1 MRVLVT
7 DGNNRAA
14 LAVTRALGRRG
25 HRVFVAEQLS
35 PALAQT
41 SRYCAG
47 AVTYP
52 DPGRDERGFLDAL
65 LEAVRRERI
74 DVLLPIADVASM
86 TVSASRAEFASLCRV
101 PLPDD
106 AILRRAADKV
116 DVLRTAERLGVPIP
130 RSVFLDCADDFDP
143 RMMTLPYPVVLK
155 PHRSRVRTA
164 DGWQAC
170 AVSYAT
176 GEEDLRRRLAAMPM
190 EHFPILLQE
199 RVVGPGMGY
208 FALYDR
214 GRCLARFSHRRL
226 REKPPSG
233 GVSVLCESIP
243 VEASTADV
251 ADRLLRELGW
261 QGVAMVEF
269 KVDARDGTPRLME
282 VNGRFW
288 GSLQLAVDAGVDF
301 PNLLIDALEG
311 RPTLPAGYRVGVKS
325 RWLWGDV
332 DSLLTTLVGR
342 RRGEMPGMSGR
353 LSALGRFLRVWEPGL
368 VYENPRFRDLRPFL
382 FETAQW
388 FRQNIVR
395 RPPPASPRA
404 MELTDPKEHHG

>member
-25 HRVFVAEQLS
+25 HQVFVAEQAS

-52 DPGRDERGFLDAL
+52 DPGRDERGFIDAL
-65 LEAVRRERI
+65 LGAVRRERI

-86 TVSASRAEFASLCRV
+86 TVSASRAEFLSSCRV

-106 AILRRAADKV
+106 GVLRRAADKV

-130 RSVFLDCADDFDP
+130 RSVFLDRADDFDP
-143 RMMTLPYPVVLK
+143 RTMTLPYPVVLK
-155 PHRSRVRTA
+155 PHRSRVRTPE
-164 DGWQAC
+164 GWQSC
-170 AVSYAT
+170 AVSYALD
-176 GEEDLRRRLAAMPM
+176 EEDLRRRLAAMPK
-190 EHFPILLQE
+190 EHFPVLLQE
-199 RVVGPGMGY
+199 RVVGPGLGF

-214 GRCLARFSHRRL
+214 GRCLTRFSHRRL

-243 VEASTADV
+243 APPETAD
-251 ADRLLRELGW
+251 AAERLLRELGW

-269 KVDARDGTPRLME
+269 KIDARDGTPRLME
-282 VNGRFW
+282 INGRFW

-301 PNLLIDALEG
+301 PNLLIDSLDG
-311 RPTLPAGYRVGVKS
+311 RATPPADYRVGVKS

-342 RRGEMPGMSGR
+342 HRDELPGVSGR
-353 LSALGRFLRVWEPGL
+353 LAALGRFVRLWEPGL
-368 VYENPRFRDLRPFL
+368 VYENPRLGDIRPFF

-388 FRQNIVR
+388 LRDNLGR
-395 RPPPASPRA
+395 RATPPVAHA
-404 MELTDPKEHHG
+404 IELTGPKEHHG